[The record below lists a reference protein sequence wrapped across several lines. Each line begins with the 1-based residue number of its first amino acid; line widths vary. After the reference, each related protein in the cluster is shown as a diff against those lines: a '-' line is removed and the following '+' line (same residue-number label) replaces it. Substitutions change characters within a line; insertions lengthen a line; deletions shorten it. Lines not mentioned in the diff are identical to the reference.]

1 MIRIAAFDLDKTLT
15 DRDCLVRFFWYLY
28 RHGEH
33 FSYRHAF
40 SKAGLS
46 RNSVKMG
53 LCGLLQ
59 GQSVDHIE
67 KCSSDF
73 FNQRAQFWL
82 RSATVNDLREHQ
94 LRGDRIVI
102 ISASLSVYV
111 KQFASW
117 LGADYLATDLATVGG
132 ILTGN
137 LDGKNVRGEEK
148 VSRLRHWLAAHNLE
162 RTDIHLT
169 AYGDSSG
176 DKQLLNW
183 ADQSVWVK

>member
-28 RHGEH
+28 RRGEH
-33 FSYRHAF
+33 LSYRHAF

-53 LCGLLQ
+53 LCGLLH

-67 KCSSDF
+67 KCASDF

-102 ISASLSVYV
+102 ISASLSLYV
-111 KQFASW
+111 KQFASG
-117 LGADYLATDLATVGG
+117 LGADYLATDLASVGG

-148 VSRLRHWLAAHNLE
+148 VSRLRHWLAAQNLE
-162 RTDIHLT
+162 RTDVHLT